1 MTGGTAWLA
10 EPRAIAFGGY
20 SVLLARG
27 IGSGELA
34 ERLAHAVHGPARSVY
49 SVGELT
55 SAELIGLLDD
65 EYDGGHEDIALRH
78 GEDGGWAFV
87 VLYGDW
93 AGGIDDLAPVS
104 RDGAHV
110 FHLEFEEENGKPV
123 PPQFRYVHD
132 GRLRCAFNLHLD
144 HSWGSAGV
152 EGDPEV
158 ASPVMELLTAAGLPD
173 ETVPHRVAH
182 RTSLEVLERHF
193 GLTLPRTR
201 ILDSALPAA
210 VLEVD

>member
-27 IGSGELA
+27 VGSGELA
-34 ERLAHAVHGPARSVY
+34 ERLARAVHGPPRSVH
-49 SVGELT
+49 SLGELT

-93 AGGIDDLAPVS
+93 PGGIDDLAPVS

-152 EGDPEV
+152 EGVPEV
-158 ASPVMELLTAAGLPD
+158 ASPVLELLTAAGLPD

-193 GLTLPRTR
+193 GLALPRTR

>member
-1 MTGGTAWLA
+1 MTEGTAWLA

-27 IGSGELA
+27 IDSGELVA
-34 ERLAHAVHGPARSVY
+34 RFAHAVHGPARSVC

-55 SAELIGLLDD
+55 GDEVIELLED
-65 EYDGGHEDIALRH
+65 EYDGGYEEIALRH

-87 VLYGDW
+87 VLYGGW
-93 AGGIDDLAPVS
+93 AGEIDDLAPVS
-104 RDGAHV
+104 RGGAHV

-144 HSWGSAGV
+144 HSWGCTGV

-158 ASPVMELLTAAGLPD
+158 ASAVQELLTVAGLPD
-173 ETVPHRVAH
+173 ETMPRRDAH

-201 ILDSALPAA
+201 ILGSALPAA
-210 VLEVD
+210 VLETD